1 MVAPAGRETR
11 GETRCAEYLGRKLD
25 IENEMRM
32 PLARVHLLFHS
43 LRISYYYNKRNR
55 LYCTLYDMKRYSDYT
70 VK

>member
-32 PLARVHLLFHS
+32 RLSCVTFSRL
-43 LRISYYYNKRNR
+43 ISYSYY
-55 LYCTLYDMKRYSDYT
+55 S
-70 VK
+70 

>member
-32 PLARVHLLFHS
+32 
-43 LRISYYYNKRNR
+43 R
-55 LYCTLYDMKRYSDYT
+55 LSCVTFSRLIL
-70 VK
+70 